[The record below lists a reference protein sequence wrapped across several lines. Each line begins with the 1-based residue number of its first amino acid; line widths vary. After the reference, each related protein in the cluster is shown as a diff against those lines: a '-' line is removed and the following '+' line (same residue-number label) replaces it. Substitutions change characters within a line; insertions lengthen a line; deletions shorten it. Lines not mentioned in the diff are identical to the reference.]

1 MSSKDMFRKEQR
13 FSFRKFSF
21 GLASAVIANVIFGG
35 AIANTPVVHANTT
48 TETAAVATSERIAS
62 IPYTVNIV
70 DQAGKVVETKEKKVL
85 VYTVETIATATE
97 YLTADL
103 VPEGYAIVSGLGE
116 VTLTENAENVF
127 TVKVDKIAPEAVAT
141 TTTAESATSETA
153 TAAATPEPAS
163 LTATQPTPVTS
174 EVAEAEVAPTT
185 SEESA
190 KPTERTVYLSYITH
204 YVNEAN
210 ETVDRTGHLVAVKTT
225 DETAKTQVTVSASEN
240 MPSGW
245 ELVQDKAKVVVQ
257 LVENQTNILVFA
269 VTKKSK
275 EEIAA
280 SQLSNKD
287 VLEQVLSEGV
297 LLSNDAARL
306 LETSQAGNTGLE
318 VATNNTKA
326 VLKEAIQVFD
336 EPSSTQEQV
345 DAQTEL
351 VRAASKTLADE
362 LLKFDEDGVLT
373 AMLDATTQGIT
384 VTTSS
389 KGKVRPNY
397 PDHIRDFATN
407 EKQREYENQDF
418 FFGLI
423 GKELTEEAS
432 QISAT
437 AQGPDGSPLPVS
449 LVGGGWQEIPERD
462 RYGLNINNS
471 GVIYGTTTIK
481 EAGNTFSWR
490 FKASSS
496 GYETVGPQFT
506 FVPYT
511 VVKTDTEP
519 VRKAVTAGVTA
530 DDILAKVKSDVTR
543 DDGSTRGPLNATFEE
558 YFNTT
563 LTARATGTSTTVANT
578 DKDGKQIWHEIK
590 NYVKVAEANGTAV
603 SGGEAVTGSL
613 PTEAGTYNVT
623 VLSTNVHGQ
632 TIENTVKV
640 VLNAAPTITASGTVS
655 ANPFNTTS
663 PERKIVY
670 IFGITTGDTE
680 AVTTAKAET
689 GEKAKAPI
697 FDSTIAK
704 PVATITDPDS
714 TSIKVDYGGGAE
726 QNRLNNLG
734 SKMVATAADG
744 TVLKATDGTSTNVT
758 VTNGTA
764 NIYLGGTYE
773 FLPGG
778 KYTRQFIVSDESNTE
793 VRGEAFYT
801 VSYTDKLKDD
811 TPIAKNQDVALT
823 EREVFAKLTL
833 DAQSGGFSDTSPTLT
848 VPDSEVTRTIVGYR
862 TVTEDAFGEVTPGVF
877 VEQTDLAQFPTNKD
891 YQVKVQTTNVYGQTI
906 YNWVSVDYNLKPKVE
921 IVDAVGSE
929 RKTVYVF
936 SKNSGT
942 TENSAGETGTNV
954 TFNRD
959 NATKAVVNITDDGQV
974 RTIGYN
980 DAKNDTADM
989 LAKGVT
995 PTTLVGTDG
1004 YFEGSVAVPAGT
1016 NTTRLLKV
1024 TDDKGLVGQ
1033 SPVFRV
1039 YAFSDTVPANVT
1051 VRLAKGT
1058 RPALEE
1064 ITGKMVIDSNSGYP
1078 NNAKE
1083 AIPEDA
1089 YTRTVVGYRLDG
1101 SQDTV
1106 AVDSVEK
1113 LPTDGSY
1120 KVRVKTSNA
1129 YGQEI
1134 YNWVPVSHYK
1144 LEEVSR
1150 ETVNKYTDFPAPI
1163 HAITELGSSGTVGT
1177 VKLEGDL
1184 PEDFNIANFNLKEGE
1199 AAKLAERNLEFV
1211 KADAIGQDGTVGTIR
1226 PKDGG
1231 KVEYTGSGNLD
1242 YVFEYNYQVNN
1253 ENKTSNLTYTILYTD
1268 TQAPVMTPKSE
1279 YIRFVNEKYDISVPG
1294 TDNAFLST
1302 EKINGTL
1309 SVLKDGESGRLVSS
1323 DLGTNTA
1330 ITSELDPK
1338 GVDVSGGVDN
1348 QGGNSTMFNVNITGT
1363 APSAEGTGTYKL
1375 RVGENNYPAPPT
1387 VSNKPEN
1394 VRLTDIK
1401 VTFVKRAEMTTPVAV
1416 VDPANLTADEKA
1428 AVIAQLKKDNAD
1440 NEKLNALPDTAF
1452 TVNADGTVSVD
1463 YSAGNAD
1470 VDAVKDKVANATVK
1484 LADAQNEAKAAID
1497 TKLAEEKAAI
1507 EAKRDEAIAEI
1518 NNTPGLTDDQ
1528 KKAATDAVTNTA
1540 NDALT
1545 DLQTAAD
1552 DAKKAI
1558 DTETTV
1564 AGINNAKTAG
1574 EKALDDATAKGE
1586 AAIELTKEKELAKA
1600 DVDNQA
1606 KTAIEAIKNN
1616 PNLDATEQ
1624 APYIEA
1630 IEKAAEEQ
1638 KAAIDKAKDTAGITD
1653 AVNAAEKVNEEQKL
1667 AAAKEDAKDKI
1678 AEEAAAAKEA
1688 IDNNPN
1694 LSGAEKTA
1702 AKDAVDTEV
1711 AKANDAIDKATTP
1724 ETVQAAEDN
1733 GVKAIDAEE
1742 LVAAKQDAKNKIAED
1757 VKAAREAIDNDP
1769 NLSEDE
1775 KKGFKDAV
1783 DTEAAK
1789 AVADI
1794 EKATTPADA
1803 QTAEEAGTAAI
1814 AEDVLDAAKQDAK
1827 NKIAKDV
1834 EAANAA
1840 IESNP
1845 NLSED
1850 EKQTFK
1856 DAVDAEAVKANGE
1869 IDKATTPEAAQ
1880 AAEEAGT
1887 AAIAED
1893 VLDAA
1898 KQDAKNKIAKDLA
1911 TVEAAI
1917 DANSNLSQDEKDAA
1931 KLAAQAKEAEAVAN
1945 IEKATTPEAAQT
1957 LEDAAVKD
1965 LANIEIK
1972 AAYDDAVKA
1981 IEAADNL
1988 STAAKTQALE
1998 DLKKARQAAEDAI
2011 KTASTADEVA
2021 KGALDGLKSLA
2032 KVEATAAADDA
2043 KAAIAQ
2049 NSNLT
2054 DAEKKVYTDAIDKA
2068 LKDTETKID
2077 AATDADT
2084 VDAETVL
2091 AQKDIAKQEVA
2102 AATADAVKGIEA
2114 NTNLTDAEKDEYK
2127 ATVTKAAETA
2137 EKAIADA
2144 TTAADIQSKTFDAT
2158 QDVAKEEVKADAA
2171 DAIAGIK
2178 ANDNLSDTAKEEA
2191 IAAIEKARNTT
2202 LENIENAKTAAAV
2215 DTATLDAEKAN
2226 AKAEIKAAADDAKKA
2241 IDENANLPAS
2251 DKNALKLAID
2261 AEVAATNLEIDNA
2274 KTAEEIDAATLATE
2288 KSIAKAEVKAA
2299 AEDALQA
2306 IDENANLT
2314 DAEKAKAKADVYVEL
2329 SKAEKAIDKATTAD
2343 AIDNATLVGEKAFA
2357 TAELEA
2363 AADDAKKA
2371 IDANTHLTDDQK
2383 QAAKDAVDAE
2393 LAKAKEAVVAAK
2405 TADEVDAATLVGEK
2419 AVAKEEIKAAADDA
2433 KKAIDANS
2441 NLTDDEKAAAKAAV
2455 DDEVAKA
2462 NEAIDKAATADA
2474 VDAATLVGEKAVAK
2488 EELKAAADDA
2498 KKAIDANAN
2507 LTPEEKAAAKK
2518 AVDDEVAKAEK
2529 AIDAAT
2535 KAEEVDTATLAGEKA
2550 VAKEEVKAAAE
2561 DAKKAIDANAN
2572 LPESEKTALKLAIDA
2587 EVAATNLEIDN
2598 AKTAEEIDAATLIG
2612 EKAVAKEEVKAA
2624 AEDALRAIDENAN
2637 LTDDEKAKAKA
2648 DVYVELSKAEK
2659 AIDKATTADA
2669 IDNATLV
2676 GEKAFAK
2683 EELEAAADDAKA
2695 AIDANDNLTPEEK
2708 AAAKDAVDAEV
2719 AKAEE
2724 AIDAATKADEVETAT
2739 LAGEKAVAKE
2749 ELKAAAEDAKKAID
2763 ANDSL
2768 TDAEKQAAKDAVD
2781 AEVAKAEEAIDAA
2794 TSAEEV
2800 ETATL
2805 AGEKAVAKEELK
2817 EAAEDAKKA
2826 IDANPNLSDA
2836 EKQAAKDA
2844 SAAAANKAI
2853 DGSTS
2858 SVEVQAAKDKG
2869 NAAIAENVLDA
2880 AKQGAKNKLMEEA
2893 DKAKAAIDANP
2904 NLTPE
2909 EKAAAKA
2916 EIDKAVE
2923 EAIISINGAGT
2934 HHALGEIKLPLS
2946 ALIKPVVTVTPVL
2959 DPNNLTEE
2967 EIARIKAL
2975 LEENNTFPEGTE
2987 IIVSKD
2993 ASVSIKYPDGSID
3006 LILPAEIV
3014 KQADTT
3020 APAIT
3025 DDAKGN
3031 IVVAPTKEAVEFVV
3045 TYVDNNGKAQLV
3057 IVTKG
3062 ADGKWTTTAKAV
3074 IVDPVTGQVIIPG
3087 SAIKPGTVVTAYSKD
3102 MAGNVSD
3109 LNSAEVEAVD
3119 ANNPAAGVKVKSV
3132 TSTSNANK
3140 STKKAKQLPNT
3151 GEKATSATS
3160 LGLAVLG
3167 VGLALFAA
3175 KRKKDEEEA

>member
-35 AIANTPVVHANTT
+35 AIASSPVVHANTT

-70 DQAGKVVETKEKKVL
+70 DQTGKVVETKEKKVL

-116 VTLTENAENVF
+116 VTLTEKADNIF

-210 ETVDRTGHLVAVKTT
+210 ETVDRTGHLVAVTTT
-225 DETAKTQVTVSASEN
+225 DDTAKTQVTVSASEN

-275 EEIAA
+275 EEEIAA

-563 LTARATGTSTTVANT
+563 LTARATGKSTTVTQDAKN
-578 DKDGKQIWHEIK
+578 GKQIWHEIVG
-590 NYVKVAEANGTAV
+590 NIPTTA
-603 SGGEAVTGSL
+603 GEHT
-613 PTEAGTYNVT
+613 VT
-623 VLSTNVHGQ
+623 VRSTNVHGQ
-632 TIENTVKV
+632 TIDTAV
-640 VLNAAPTITASGTVS
+640 VVDLYD
-655 ANPFNTTS
+655 F
-663 PERKIVY
+663 
-670 IFGITTGDTE
+670 E
-680 AVTTAKAET
+680 AKDRA
-689 GEKAKAPI
+689 
-697 FDSTIAK
+697 
-704 PVATITDPDS
+704 
-714 TSIKVDYGGGAE
+714 
-726 QNRLNNLG
+726 
-734 SKMVATAADG
+734 
-744 TVLKATDGTSTNVT
+744 
-758 VTNGTA
+758 
-764 NIYLGGTYE
+764 
-773 FLPGG
+773 
-778 KYTRQFIVSDESNTE
+778 E
-793 VRGEAFYT
+793 VR
-801 VSYTDKLKDD
+801 
-811 TPIAKNQDVALT
+811 
-823 EREVFAKLTL
+823 
-833 DAQSGGFSDTSPTLT
+833 
-848 VPDSEVTRTIVGYR
+848 
-862 TVTEDAFGEVTPGVF
+862 
-877 VEQTDLAQFPTNKD
+877 
-891 YQVKVQTTNVYGQTI
+891 
-906 YNWVSVDYNLKPKVE
+906 
-921 IVDAVGSE
+921 
-929 RKTVYVF
+929 
-936 SKNSGT
+936 
-942 TENSAGETGTNV
+942 
-954 TFNRD
+954 
-959 NATKAVVNITDDGQV
+959 
-974 RTIGYN
+974 
-980 DAKNDTADM
+980 
-989 LAKGVT
+989 
-995 PTTLVGTDG
+995 
-1004 YFEGSVAVPAGT
+1004 
-1016 NTTRLLKV
+1016 
-1024 TDDKGLVGQ
+1024 
-1033 SPVFRV
+1033 
-1039 YAFSDTVPANVT
+1039 
-1051 VRLAKGT
+1051 
-1058 RPALEE
+1058 
-1064 ITGKMVIDSNSGYP
+1064 
-1078 NNAKE
+1078 
-1083 AIPEDA
+1083 
-1089 YTRTVVGYRLDG
+1089 
-1101 SQDTV
+1101 
-1106 AVDSVEK
+1106 
-1113 LPTDGSY
+1113 
-1120 KVRVKTSNA
+1120 
-1129 YGQEI
+1129 
-1134 YNWVPVSHYK
+1134 
-1144 LEEVSR
+1144 
-1150 ETVNKYTDFPAPI
+1150 KYTDWDKPI
-1163 HAITELGSSGTVGT
+1163 HAIIEIGKTGEEAAV
-1177 VKLEGDL
+1177 VLENIPDDFQI
-1184 PEDFNIANFNLKEGE
+1184 ENFNITDE
-1199 AAKLAERNLEFV
+1199 AATKLAERNLEFV
-1211 KADAIGQDGTVGTIR
+1211 KNAQVEDKADTVDNKKDGIVGYIR
-1226 PKDGG
+1226 PKAAYGN
-1231 KVEYTGSGNLD
+1231 VATYTGSSNIAYKFKYKNLND
-1242 YVFEYNYQVNN
+1242 ATADETND
-1253 ENKTSNLTYTILYTD
+1253 ELSYTILFID
-1268 TQAPVMTPKSE
+1268 TQKPVVTPKSE
-1279 YIRFVNEKYDISVPG
+1279 YIRFVNEAYTISVPG
-1294 TDNAFLST
+1294 TDNAYLNT
-1302 EKINGTL
+1302 AKINGSL
-1309 SVLKDGESGRLVSS
+1309 SVLKDGETGKVSPG
-1323 DLGTNTA
+1323 LGTGTNIA
-1330 ITSELDPK
+1330 SELDPTGK
-1338 GVDVSGGVDN
+1338 GN
-1348 QGGNSTMFNVNITGT
+1348 QGDNSTKFNVNITGT
-1363 APSAEGTGTYKL
+1363 APSAEGTGTYNL
-1375 RVGENNYPAPPT
+1375 RVGENNYPAGPD
-1387 VSNKPEN
+1387 VERVDGKKPEN
-1394 VRLTDIK
+1394 VGLTPIK
-1401 VTFVKRAEMTTPVAV
+1401 VTFVKRAAVTTPVAV
-1416 VDPANLTADEKA
+1416 VDPANLTTEEKA

-1440 NEKLNALPDTAF
+1440 NQRLQDLPDSAF
-1452 TVNADGTVSVD
+1452 TVNPDGTVSVD
-1463 YSAGNAD
+1463 YSAGNTG
-1470 VDAVKDKVANATVK
+1470 VDAVTDKVANATVK
-1484 LADAQNEAKAAID
+1484 LADEQKKAKDAID

-1564 AGINNAKTAG
+1564 AGINDAKTAG
-1574 EKALDDATAKGE
+1574 EKALDDATVNGE
-1586 AAIELTKEKELAKA
+1586 AAIDLTKDKELAKA

-1606 KTAIEAIKNN
+1606 KAAIEAVKNN

-1624 APYIEA
+1624 APYIKA
-1630 IEKAAEEQ
+1630 IEDAAKEQ
-1638 KAAIDKAKDTAGITD
+1638 KAAIDAAKDTVGITE
-1653 AVNAAEKVNEEQKL
+1653 AVDAAEKVNEEQKL

-1757 VKAAREAIDNDP
+1757 VKAAKDAIDKDP

-1794 EKATTPADA
+1794 EKATTPAEA

-1834 EAANAA
+1834 KAANAA

-1856 DAVDAEAVKANGE
+1856 DAVDEAAQTAKGE
-1869 IDKATTPEAAQ
+1869 IDKAKTPAEAQ
-1880 AAEEAGT
+1880 TAEEAGT

-1931 KLAAQAKEAEAVAN
+1931 KLAAQAKAAEAVAN
-1945 IEKATTPEAAQT
+1945 IEKATTPEAVQT

-2011 KTASTADEVA
+2011 KTATTADEVA

-2032 KVEATAAADDA
+2032 KVEAKAAADDA

-2077 AATDADT
+2077 AATDADS

-2127 ATVTKAAETA
+2127 AAVTKAAETA
-2137 EKAIADA
+2137 EKAI
-2144 TTAADIQSKTFDAT
+2144 
-2158 QDVAKEEVKADAA
+2158 
-2171 DAIAGIK
+2171 
-2178 ANDNLSDTAKEEA
+2178 
-2191 IAAIEKARNTT
+2191 
-2202 LENIENAKTAAAV
+2202 
-2215 DTATLDAEKAN
+2215 
-2226 AKAEIKAAADDAKKA
+2226 
-2241 IDENANLPAS
+2241 
-2251 DKNALKLAID
+2251 
-2261 AEVAATNLEIDNA
+2261 
-2274 KTAEEIDAATLATE
+2274 
-2288 KSIAKAEVKAA
+2288 
-2299 AEDALQA
+2299 
-2306 IDENANLT
+2306 
-2314 DAEKAKAKADVYVEL
+2314 
-2329 SKAEKAIDKATTAD
+2329 
-2343 AIDNATLVGEKAFA
+2343 
-2357 TAELEA
+2357 
-2363 AADDAKKA
+2363 
-2371 IDANTHLTDDQK
+2371 
-2383 QAAKDAVDAE
+2383 
-2393 LAKAKEAVVAAK
+2393 
-2405 TADEVDAATLVGEK
+2405 
-2419 AVAKEEIKAAADDA
+2419 
-2433 KKAIDANS
+2433 
-2441 NLTDDEKAAAKAAV
+2441 
-2455 DDEVAKA
+2455 
-2462 NEAIDKAATADA
+2462 
-2474 VDAATLVGEKAVAK
+2474 
-2488 EELKAAADDA
+2488 
-2498 KKAIDANAN
+2498 
-2507 LTPEEKAAAKK
+2507 
-2518 AVDDEVAKAEK
+2518 
-2529 AIDAAT
+2529 
-2535 KAEEVDTATLAGEKA
+2535 
-2550 VAKEEVKAAAE
+2550 
-2561 DAKKAIDANAN
+2561 
-2572 LPESEKTALKLAIDA
+2572 
-2587 EVAATNLEIDN
+2587 
-2598 AKTAEEIDAATLIG
+2598 
-2612 EKAVAKEEVKAA
+2612 
-2624 AEDALRAIDENAN
+2624 
-2637 LTDDEKAKAKA
+2637 
-2648 DVYVELSKAEK
+2648 
-2659 AIDKATTADA
+2659 
-2669 IDNATLV
+2669 
-2676 GEKAFAK
+2676 
-2683 EELEAAADDAKA
+2683 
-2695 AIDANDNLTPEEK
+2695 
-2708 AAAKDAVDAEV
+2708 
-2719 AKAEE
+2719 
-2724 AIDAATKADEVETAT
+2724 
-2739 LAGEKAVAKE
+2739 
-2749 ELKAAAEDAKKAID
+2749 
-2763 ANDSL
+2763 
-2768 TDAEKQAAKDAVD
+2768 
-2781 AEVAKAEEAIDAA
+2781 
-2794 TSAEEV
+2794 
-2800 ETATL
+2800 
-2805 AGEKAVAKEELK
+2805 
-2817 EAAEDAKKA
+2817 
-2826 IDANPNLSDA
+2826 
-2836 EKQAAKDA
+2836 
-2844 SAAAANKAI
+2844 
-2853 DGSTS
+2853 
-2858 SVEVQAAKDKG
+2858 
-2869 NAAIAENVLDA
+2869 
-2880 AKQGAKNKLMEEA
+2880 
-2893 DKAKAAIDANP
+2893 
-2904 NLTPE
+2904 
-2909 EKAAAKA
+2909 
-2916 EIDKAVE
+2916 
-2923 EAIISINGAGT
+2923 
-2934 HHALGEIKLPLS
+2934 
-2946 ALIKPVVTVTPVL
+2946 
-2959 DPNNLTEE
+2959 
-2967 EIARIKAL
+2967 
-2975 LEENNTFPEGTE
+2975 
-2987 IIVSKD
+2987 
-2993 ASVSIKYPDGSID
+2993 
-3006 LILPAEIV
+3006 
-3014 KQADTT
+3014 
-3020 APAIT
+3020 
-3025 DDAKGN
+3025 
-3031 IVVAPTKEAVEFVV
+3031 
-3045 TYVDNNGKAQLV
+3045 
-3057 IVTKG
+3057 
-3062 ADGKWTTTAKAV
+3062 
-3074 IVDPVTGQVIIPG
+3074 
-3087 SAIKPGTVVTAYSKD
+3087 
-3102 MAGNVSD
+3102 
-3109 LNSAEVEAVD
+3109 
-3119 ANNPAAGVKVKSV
+3119 
-3132 TSTSNANK
+3132 
-3140 STKKAKQLPNT
+3140 
-3151 GEKATSATS
+3151 
-3160 LGLAVLG
+3160 
-3167 VGLALFAA
+3167 
-3175 KRKKDEEEA
+3175 